1 MERPLPSATNKSSED
16 AVLLKSSS
24 EVIANEADVEIHLRR
39 ARRAVESPGK
49 KMAEPL
55 LGQAAGVHR
64 PRNVDWKRAA
74 ALLYGD
80 WGTSKAY
87 VIGLAFVAAGFSS
100 FPIILAVCGL
110 TAVVGYN
117 YIIVCSHFPDGGGV
131 YSAARKQSRFL
142 ASAGALLLV
151 ANFIVTAALSGWAA
165 VSYLGVP
172 SENARVATAGLI
184 LVVGI
189 INYFGPRHSGSVSIW
204 LAVPAVLVVILIVV
218 FSGPHLRVAELEPA
232 HSSFAITWIQFVGVI
247 LALSGVEA
255 IANITGVM
263 KLDPDSSPERPKVT
277 RTATKAIVPVA
288 IEVVFGTALL
298 GWAMLSLPKFFG
310 PQLADHKEDMLR
322 FLAEHYGAVAIAPW
336 FGTVFGI
343 AVGIVFG
350 LLLFS
355 AVNTAVVA
363 LIGVVFMM
371 AQDGEM
377 PRQLA
382 RLNRHGVPQLPL
394 LAAIGLPILV
404 LALTSDFNALA
415 GLYAVGVVGA
425 IAVNLGSCS
434 FNRELD
440 LGWFQRF
447 IMLSTFLVLFAVEVT
462 IAKTKPDALFFACSV
477 LGIGLAL
484 RFYSHKLSGLTTLT
498 VTRKIADMVP
508 HLPVTMQPRLEEGQK
523 IMVAARGINPVLN
536 FALEEAQ
543 LRKAVLC
550 VVYVKE
556 VVVYFSAAPVAGRP
570 RWQEDPEANAIMSL
584 MLKEGQQRGVC
595 VLPVYAVSED
605 APATIVDLSATMGVD
620 CLVIGTTQRGA
631 LTNLLRGSVAN
642 HIAENLPD
650 SIRLVIF
657 G

>member
-1 MERPLPSATNKSSED
+1 MHLHGARGAVDSSH
-16 AVLLKSSS
+16 
-24 EVIANEADVEIHLRR
+24 N
-39 ARRAVESPGK
+39 
-49 KMAEPL
+49 KMAEPVIGL
-55 LGQAAGVHR
+55 AAGVHR

-100 FPIILAVCGL
+100 FPIILAVCAL

-117 YIIVCSHFPDGGGV
+117 YIIICSHFPDGGGV

-165 VSYLGVP
+165 VSYLGVS
-172 SENARVATAGLI
+172 SENARLATVGLI
-184 LVVGI
+184 LIVGI

-204 LAVPAVLVVILIVV
+204 LAVPAVLVVILIVA
-218 FSGPHLRVAELEPA
+218 FSGPHLKIAELEPA
-232 HSSFAITWIQFVGVI
+232 HSSFTVTWIQFVGVI

-255 IANITGVM
+255 VANITGVM
-263 KLDPDSSPERPKVT
+263 KLDPDSSPDRPKVT

-288 IEVVFGTALL
+288 IEVVFGTVLL

-310 PQLADHKEDMLR
+310 PQLTNHKEDMLR

-336 FGTVFGI
+336 FGTAFGI

-363 LIGVVFMM
+363 LIGVIFMM

-394 LAAIGLPILV
+394 LAAIALPILV

-434 FNRELD
+434 FNRELA

-447 IMLSTFLVLFAVEVT
+447 IMVSTFLVLFAVEVT

-477 LGIGLAL
+477 LGIGLTL

-498 VTRKIADMVP
+498 VTRKVADMV
-508 HLPVTMQPRLEEGQK
+508 LPNLPSTMQPRLEEGQK

-556 VVVYFSAAPVAGRP
+556 VVVYFAGAPNVTGRP

-595 VLPVYAVSED
+595 VLPVFAVSED
-605 APATIVDLSATMGVD
+605 AAATIVDLSATMGVD

-631 LTNLLRGSVAN
+631 LTNLLRGNVAT

-650 SIRLVIF
+650 TIRLVIF